1 MSTFDTK
8 FPHRVNTDCD
18 NKFFNLIDTVNP
30 SLERAAALADVL
42 EVAFDAVTDLSS
54 FEVNTLW
61 RAAQAIHLEV
71 KDAQTLLNAFID
83 AKKTSKQEVQ
93 S

>member
-1 MSTFDTK
+1 MIRNS
-8 FPHRVNTDCD
+8 PHRVNAGYD
-18 NKFFNLIDTVNP
+18 NKFSNLIDTVNP

-83 AKKTSKQEVQ
+83 AEKISKQAVQ